1 MIRLQ
6 IFIILFAF
14 GLQSYARDTVIKKIT
29 DDVITVTPGKKQ
41 LQSLGWPNDMINSVA
56 IKTTEGIVLINTQ
69 NSPANA
75 NLIKNA
81 VSEYFNDTVFTY
93 IINNHGLSGH
103 TGGNCVFTESNI
115 IAHTNSTTEI
125 RDYDE
130 LFLGQTVDFFRKK
143 IAFNHNVL
151 DTITV
156 EGKMQDSLSSAVDLY
171 KYYENDL
178 INNYKVR
185 FADITFDDKYE
196 LTVGNK
202 DFLLQYMGKG
212 HSASDIVVYIKQDKT
227 LCIGNL
233 FHIGAQTEENMPSFY
248 IHKVNEIDYWISSL
262 TKILQNPEIDIKHV
276 ITTHG
281 KKPFTRENIEFIN
294 DYCIEVKKQV
304 KLAKANNLSIDDIK
318 NTQKFDSV
326 FQKYPS
332 IIKTNKRVEEIH
344 NHNINIIWR
353 YIE

>member
-6 IFIILFAF
+6 IFIILLAL
-14 GLQSYARDTVIKKIT
+14 GLQSFARDTVIKKIT

-75 NLIKNA
+75 HLIKNA

-103 TGGNCVFTESNI
+103 TGGNCVFTESHI

-143 IAFNHNVL
+143 IAYNHNVL

-156 EGKMQDSLSSAVDLY
+156 EGKMQDSLNTAVDLY

-178 INNYKVR
+178 INNFKVR
-185 FADITFDDKYE
+185 FADITFDHKYE

-202 DFLLQYMGKG
+202 DFLLP
-212 HSASDIVVYIKQDKT
+212 HPIFKT
-227 LCIGNL
+227 
-233 FHIGAQTEENMPSFY
+233 
-248 IHKVNEIDYWISSL
+248 
-262 TKILQNPEIDIKHV
+262 
-276 ITTHG
+276 
-281 KKPFTRENIEFIN
+281 R
-294 DYCIEVKKQV
+294 
-304 KLAKANNLSIDDIK
+304 
-318 NTQKFDSV
+318 
-326 FQKYPS
+326 
-332 IIKTNKRVEEIH
+332 
-344 NHNINIIWR
+344 NIIAQKTFIVSNFFKFFFLLKNQFHAFVEKQEFFVGFSNVE
-353 YIE
+353 YCNYVFHN